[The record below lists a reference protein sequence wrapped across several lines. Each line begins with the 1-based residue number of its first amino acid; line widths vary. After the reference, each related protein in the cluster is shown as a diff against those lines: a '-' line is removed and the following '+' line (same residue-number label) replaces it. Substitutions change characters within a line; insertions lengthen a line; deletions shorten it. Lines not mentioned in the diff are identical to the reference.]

1 MIMIMSK
8 LVKMRMVL
16 KMVTMTME
24 TSWRSTDTNA
34 GCEAKTNSLDG
45 DFEDNVKVGEMIMTT
60 KMVKLTMESI
70 WRVKIDQHRTW
81 TRLAASVK
89 KGRGPRRI
97 EVQ

>member
-1 MIMIMSK
+1 MKQKRIRLTGIMMI
-8 LVKMRMVL
+8 
-16 KMVTMTME
+16 
-24 TSWRSTDTNA
+24 
-34 GCEAKTNSLDG
+34 
-45 DFEDNVKVGEMIMTT
+45 VGEMIMRT